1 MKTQYTKGF
10 QAGIDYARKQ
20 LLEFLN
26 AHHDLGDILTFEEII
41 EEVTKWE
48 TTDLETLRGLADG
61 RLARYDSVEECKGLC
76 EDCFG
81 TDLCL
86 VCEGANK

>member
-1 MKTQYTKGF
+1 MKTPYTKGYL
-10 QAGIDYARKQ
+10 AGVEYARNQ

-41 EEVTKWE
+41 EEVNRWE
-48 TTDLETLRGLADG
+48 TKDIETLRGLADG
-61 RLARYDSVEECKGLC
+61 RLARHDSMAECQGLC

-81 TDLCL
+81 ADLCL
-86 VCEGANK
+86 VCKGARR

>member
-1 MKTQYTKGF
+1 MKTGYTKGF
-10 QAGIDYARKQ
+10 EAGVQYARNQ

-48 TTDLETLRGLADG
+48 TRDNQTLRGLADG
-61 RLARYDSVEECKGLC
+61 RLAPIQRVEECKGLC
-76 EDCFG
+76 QDCFG
-81 TDLCL
+81 TDLCI
-86 VCEGANK
+86 VCEGVS

>member
-20 LLEFLN
+20 LLEFLY

-48 TTDLETLRGLADG
+48 TTDLELLRGIADG
-61 RLARYDSVEECKGLC
+61 RLARHDIVEECKGLC
-76 EDCFG
+76 QDCFG